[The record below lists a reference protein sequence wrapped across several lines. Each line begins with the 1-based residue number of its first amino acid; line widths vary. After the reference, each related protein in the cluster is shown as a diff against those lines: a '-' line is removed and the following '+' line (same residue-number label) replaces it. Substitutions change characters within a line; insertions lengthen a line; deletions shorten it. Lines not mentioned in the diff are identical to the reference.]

1 MFHMRAAVIL
11 ATTAASLIVLGAP
24 AGDAHGKIVC
34 WKDAAGKV
42 VGCGDKVPAEYLS
55 NATKELDKHGNVRK
69 TGESTKEFAE
79 RKERE
84 QAQKQAQEE
93 EKKRLAAQKRQ
104 DEALLNTFTN
114 VKEIDLKRDRELRTL
129 DNFITQQNAA
139 LKVANERLGEV
150 RKRVEVFTKSNR
162 PVPPLVKDDL
172 ASAEREKARVE
183 SEIAENQKNK
193 ANITVKY
200 AEYRARF
207 VELKGGPPAATAPV
221 SASPAAPPKAGSGK

>member
-1 MFHMRAAVIL
+1 MFHLRSALLLAV
-11 ATTAASLIVLGAP
+11 TAAGLIALGAP
-24 AGDAHGKIVC
+24 AGNAHGKIVC

-69 TGESTKEFAE
+69 TGESTQESAE
-79 RKERE
+79 RKARD
-84 QAQKQAQEE
+84 QAQRQAQEE

-104 DEALLNTFTN
+104 DEALLNTFTT

-139 LKVANERLGEV
+139 LKVSNERLGEV
-150 RKRVEVFTKSNR
+150 RKRVETFTKSNR
-162 PVPPLVKDDL
+162 PVPPVVRDDL
-172 ASAEREKARVE
+172 TGAERDKARVE
-183 SEIAENQKNK
+183 AEIADNQKKK
-193 ANITVKY
+193 ADITVKY

-207 VELKGGPPAATAPV
+207 VELKGGAPAPATP
-221 SASPAAPPKAGSGK
+221 SPAAPVKPASSGK